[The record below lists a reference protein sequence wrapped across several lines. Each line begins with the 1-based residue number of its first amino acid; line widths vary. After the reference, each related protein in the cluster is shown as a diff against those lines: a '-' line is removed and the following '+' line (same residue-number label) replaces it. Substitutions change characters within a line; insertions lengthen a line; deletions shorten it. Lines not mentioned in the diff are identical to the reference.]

1 MYEVLPACVSVPR
14 VCSVRRVQKVSDSF
28 ELELWVFV
36 IYHAGTRNQTMSSG
50 RAANTLNLGGTL
62 TSLTPLGFNLPGG
75 QAAFVESP
83 ETRPMGNSS

>member
-1 MYEVLPACVSVPR
+1 MCEVLPARVSVPR
-14 VCSVRRVQKVSDSF
+14 VCSVHRVQKVSDSL

-36 IYHAGTRNQTMSSG
+36 IYHAGARNQTMSSG
-50 RAANTLNLGGTL
+50 RVANTLNLGG

-75 QAAFVESP
+75 QAASVESP